1 MTTSQITCP
10 HCHTPI
16 SLDDALTGQIRS
28 SLEKDLAKSYE
39 VKLEEERRKVEQ
51 DTKKRL
57 AEVSSKEMHNLQ
69 EQLAEEKKKREEA
82 EKQEL
87 ILRKKERELEERQE
101 KMELEITRKM
111 DEERK
116 KIKESTEIAL
126 LEQQRQKD
134 LEKDKQINDLKK
146 LLEDAQRKANQG
158 SQQTQGEVQE
168 LELERM
174 LIETFRDDAIEPV
187 GKGVNGA
194 DVRQIVRSSRGTVCG
209 VILWESKQTKAWS
222 EGWIGKLKSDQRAE
236 KADISI
242 LVTTAF
248 NEPNWSGITLKDGV
262 WVCSFKLFL
271 PLAISLRKSLLDVG
285 REKAMSQGRGE
296 KADLI
301 YAYVTSQAFRQQMEV
316 IAEVYLETKSQIDKE
331 RAAMEKIW
339 KMREA
344 QAQRIYLGLGSIYG
358 TVQGLAGASVLPELK
373 GIGLL
378 EDGT

>member
-1 MTTSQITCP
+1 MKSSIICP

-28 SLEKDLAKSYE
+28 SLEKDLTQSYE
-39 VKLEEERRKVEQ
+39 QRLVEERTRVENETRKKIE
-51 DTKKRL
+51 DL
-57 AEVSSKEMHNLQ
+57 SGKELKILQ
-69 EQLAEEKKKREEA
+69 EQLQEEKKKREEA

-87 ILRKKERELEERQE
+87 LLRKKERELEERQE

-116 KIKESTEIAL
+116 KIKESTELAL
-126 LEQQRQKD
+126 IEQQRHKD

-174 LIETFRDDAIEPV
+174 LMETFRDDVIEPI

-194 DVRQIVRSSRGTVCG
+194 DIRQIVRSSRGTVCG

-222 EGWIGKLKSDQRAE
+222 EGWIGKLKNDQRAE

-242 LVTTAF
+242 IVTAVF
-248 NEPNWSGITLKDGV
+248 NDPSWSGITLKDGV
-262 WVCSFKLFL
+262 WVCNFKLFL

-296 KADLI
+296 KADLV

-316 IAEVYLETKSQIDKE
+316 IAEVYLETKAQIDKE

-344 QAQRIYLGLGSIYG
+344 QAQRIYTGLGSIYG

-373 GIGLL
+373 GLDLL
-378 EDGT
+378 DDGI